1 MQLGILQC
9 SYHNDTA
16 LNVSHG
22 YHSEPASW
30 LLTRHKDETQA
41 QPPAKG
47 QSAAQL
53 LALHLVLPQF
63 PHLPWEECLRYFL
76 LYGLFKAK
84 CINAWE
90 WSCVFFFK

>member
-1 MQLGILQC
+1 MAT
-9 SYHNDTA
+9 D
-16 LNVSHG
+16 
-22 YHSEPASW
+22 
-30 LLTRHKDETQA
+30 RHKDETQA

-90 WSCVFFFK
+90 WSCVFFF